1 MNITFDFIEFQE
13 LRDVMV
19 TILVQVCSLDDEG
32 KAAWGSLMDIIYHIM
47 FMKIDEKTPY

>member
-1 MNITFDFIEFQE
+1 MTFDFIEFQE

-32 KAAWGSLMDIIYHIM
+32 KAAWAAFMDIIYHIM
-47 FMKIDEKTPY
+47 YMKLDAKTPY